1 LKEQAVLPAINL
13 HAPSQSKPSQ
23 RQTVEVSVVVPAY
36 NEEQNLGE
44 LYRRLR
50 GVLDRIEGSSEM
62 IFVDDGSTDGT
73 RALLEGLAEQDPSLI
88 LVELA
93 RNAGQ
98 HAAVLA
104 GFQVSRGRVVVTID
118 ADLQNPPEEIPRL
131 LAKIAEGYDVVGGV
145 RQGRKDSW
153 PRLAASRLV
162 QAFSTHDGSAIADY
176 GCMLRAY
183 RREVV
188 RRVLR
193 WREHSLFIPALA
205 ERFTRKVAEVPV
217 AHEERHAGRS
227 RYGVFRLMRLGFDFL
242 TGFSLLPVQLV
253 TLFGIF
259 TACAGLSFAVFL
271 FARRLFVGPEVEG
284 VFTLFAIL
292 FLFVGALFVAVG
304 VVGEYVARIYNEVR
318 RRPLYVIESIRRSSH

>member
-1 LKEQAVLPAINL
+1 M
-13 HAPSQSKPSQ
+13 
-23 RQTVEVSVVVPAY
+23 SVVVPVF
-36 NEEQNLGE
+36 NEEASLAE
-44 LYRRLR
+44 LHRRLR
-50 GVLDRIEGSSEM
+50 AVLDALGQGSEV
-62 IFVDDGSTDGT
+62 IYVDDGSTDASRGV
-73 RALLEGLAEQDPSLI
+73 LEELGREDPNLI

-93 RNAGQ
+93 HNAGQ

-104 GFQVSRGRVVVTID
+104 GFQVSRGKVVVTID
-118 ADLQNPPEEIPRL
+118 ADLQNPPEEIPKL
-131 LAKIAEGYDVVGGV
+131 LAKVAEGYDVVGGV

-162 QAFSTHDGSAIADY
+162 RVFSARSGTTATDY

-188 RRVLR
+188 QRVLR

-205 ERFTRKVAEVPV
+205 ERFTKRVGEVSV
-217 AHEERHAGRS
+217 AHDERHAGRS
-227 RYGVFRLMRLGFDFL
+227 RYSLFRLMRLGFDFL
-242 TGFSLLPVQLV
+242 TGFSVLPVQLV

-259 TACAGLSFAVFL
+259 IAFAGVSFGAFL
-271 FARRLFVGPEVEG
+271 FVRRLFVGPEVEG

-292 FLFVGALFVAVG
+292 FLFVGALFVAIG

-318 RRPLYVIESIRRSSH
+318 RRPLYVIESIRRRSE

>member
-1 LKEQAVLPAINL
+1 LAL
-13 HAPSQSKPSQ
+13 HVTPESKPSPR
-23 RQTVEVSVVVPAY
+23 RQVDVSVVVPAY
-36 NEEQNLGE
+36 NEEANLRE
-44 LYRRLR
+44 FHRRLR
-50 GVLDRIEGSSEM
+50 AVLDQLGRSCELIV
-62 IFVDDGSTDGT
+62 VDDGSTDGS
-73 RALLEGLAEQDPSLI
+73 RALLEELGGQDADLI

-104 GFQVSRGRVVVTID
+104 GFQVSRGKVVVTID
-118 ADLQNPPEEIPRL
+118 ADLQNPPEEIPKL
-131 LAKIAEGYDVVGGV
+131 LAKIAEGYDVVGGA

-153 PRLAASRLV
+153 LRLAASRMVRLL
-162 QAFSTHDGSAIADY
+162 SARSGTFVGDY

-183 RREVV
+183 RREIV

-205 ERFTRKVAEVPV
+205 ERFTKRVAEVPV

-242 TGFSLLPVQLV
+242 TGFSVLPVQLV
-253 TLFGIF
+253 SLFGIC
-259 TACAGLSFAVFL
+259 TAFAGLSFGVFL
-271 FARRLFVGPEVEG
+271 FLRRVFVGPEVEG

-292 FLFVGALFVAVG
+292 FLFIGALFVAIG

-318 RRPLYVIESIRRSSH
+318 RQPLYVIESIRRRPE